1 MATYYSA
8 LRDDKSLS
16 EGFKTQRLM
25 EYIGEVRKTIQQQTP
40 KTKRPTGAPPLRQP
54 KMAPS
59 MPASDASAVATV
71 HRGETCG
78 PVPFKTRSRAI
89 FVPRWVRHI
98 NSLRMA
104 RDDEEDYDLQNL
116 MAVRKEERTPVN
128 EGNVSELILI
138 KEALFTLNCLEKEG
152 QLRTV
157 KPDHPSMVR
166 GLVEN
171 QRIIF
176 LKPMMT
182 VPE

>member
-1 MATYYSA
+1 
-8 LRDDKSLS
+8 
-16 EGFKTQRLM
+16 
-25 EYIGEVRKTIQQQTP
+25 
-40 KTKRPTGAPPLRQP
+40 
-54 KMAPS
+54 
-59 MPASDASAVATV
+59 
-71 HRGETCG
+71 
-78 PVPFKTRSRAI
+78 
-89 FVPRWVRHI
+89 
-98 NSLRMA
+98 MA

-138 KEALFTLNCLEKEG
+138 KEALFTLNCLENEG

-157 KPDHPSMVR
+157 KPAHPSMVR